1 MMNWK
6 KLYMLVVCVLITYK
20 KHVKALLEGVNHDQV
35 KFFKNA
41 KFGIVGY
48 GGMKKWKW
56 C

>member
-20 KHVKALLEGVNHDQV
+20 KHVKLLEGVNHDQA

-41 KFGIVGY
+41 KFGLVGY
-48 GGMKKWKW
+48 GGMKKWS
-56 C
+56 